1 MDNSTRQASSSIP
14 VLLAD
19 IDGTVVTKDK
29 VPDAQRNQLVLAVSM
44 RTYKAYRSVLNSW
57 RWQRICNAGTR
68 PQRLQWASTGT
79 QDPLVSDVLYMKA
92 LEATFVNS
100 WNDLMAVIDSRG
112 AALGRIS

>member
-1 MDNSTRQASSSIP
+1 MDNSTWQASSSIA

-29 VPDAQRNQLVLAVSM
+29 VPDAQRNQLVHAVSM

-57 RWQRICNAGTR
+57 RWQRICNAGAR

-79 QDPLVSDVLYMKA
+79 QDPLASDVLYINA
-92 LEATFVNS
+92 LAATFVKS
-100 WNDLMAVIDSRG
+100 WSDLMAGIHSRG
-112 AALGRIS
+112 AALGRTL